1 MPAAVVFENLADAAE
16 VRASSSILLAQP
28 TLVQQAHVERRW
40 RALNNVAALILDLG
54 AEMQIDTVAAMGLT
68 ATQGRVRISATDPS
82 GAAGELYDSG
92 AVAVDQAY
100 STIVALA
107 DAPVDG
113 RYVRIDLTDAASDYV
128 EAGRVCIGL
137 RSSFTYNFDYGWS
150 YSYVD
155 PSTRSKTRGGQTQI
169 TPRRPYR
176 TIDVTFPRVTAIERY
191 AFVETIERE
200 NALQKDILFITDPAS
215 DNLARDTIWG
225 LMSETT
231 PIVQPFLDD
240 FTKQYRIEER
250 R

>member
-28 TLVQQAHVERRW
+28 TLVQQVHVERRW
-40 RALNNVAALILDLG
+40 RALNNVAWLVLDLG
-54 AEMQIDTVAAMGLT
+54 AEIPIDTVAAMGLT
-68 ATQGRVRISATDPS
+68 ASAARVRVSADDPS
-82 GAAGELYDSG
+82 GAAGELFDSG
-92 AVAVDQAY
+92 QLTVDQAY
-100 STIVALA
+100 LAIVALC
-107 DAPVDG
+107 DMPVAG
-113 RYVRIDLTDAASDYV
+113 RYVRIDLSGTASDYV

-137 RSSFTYNFDYGWS
+137 RSTFAYNFDYGWS
-150 YSYVD
+150 YGYVD
-155 PSTRSKTRGGQTQI
+155 PSTRSKTRGGQTQV

-176 TIDVTFPRVTAIERY
+176 TIDVSFARVTAADRY
-191 AFVETIERE
+191 AFVERIDRE
-200 NALQKDILFITDPAS
+200 NALQRDILFITDPES